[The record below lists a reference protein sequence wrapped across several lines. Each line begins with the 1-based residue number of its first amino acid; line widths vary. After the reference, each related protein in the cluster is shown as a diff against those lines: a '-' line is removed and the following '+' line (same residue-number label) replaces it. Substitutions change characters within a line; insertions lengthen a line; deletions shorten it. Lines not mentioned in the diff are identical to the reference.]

1 MPTPYTKKNL
11 NIFENWVNGNKEIAR
26 TQLKKL
32 NKTNLLRLMFW
43 IESEEAYLTEQTQK
57 EFKEFIFKTFFS

>member
-43 IESEEAYLTEQTQK
+43 IESEEAYLQESTQK
-57 EFKEFIFKTFFS
+57 EFKEFIYKTFFS

>member
-1 MPTPYTKKNL
+1 MPTQNKKHIK
-11 NIFENWVNGNKEIAR
+11 IFENWVNGNKEDACA
-26 TQLKKL
+26 QLKKL